1 MFHTKLFWLLTCLAI
16 FAWLISACA
25 PTQAPQPTP
34 VEEDEHEAEIAEL
47 EPASLGPG
55 EQLKVVATT
64 NLIADMVSQVGGDQI
79 ELTGLLPIGAD
90 PHTFSPTPRD
100 VSAVADAQVVFVNG
114 LGLEEFLDE
123 MIANAGG
130 QSPVIALSL
139 GVEVRAFGEAEEPE
153 GEEPEDEEE
162 GHHHEGV
169 DPHAWTTPVNAIVF
183 VQNIEHALSTL
194 DPANS
199 ETYETNA
206 RAYEAKLEALD
217 EWITVQVET
226 IPAAD
231 RELVT
236 DHDALGYYLDRYGLE
251 AIGAVIPAYS
261 TNAQPSAQELAELQN
276 AIDEFDV
283 KAVFVGTTVN
293 PVLSERV
300 AQDSGIQLVPL
311 YTGSLGEP
319 GSGVESY
326 IDYLCYNTTAIVEA
340 LGGTVDVAGSPCE

>member
-1 MFHTKLFWLLTCLAI
+1 MSHKKVFWLLSWLAI
-16 FAWLISACA
+16 FAWVISACA
-25 PTQAPQPTP
+25 PTQAPQPTSTVAQP
-34 VEEDEHEAEIAEL
+34 TPMEL
-47 EPASLGPG
+47 EPLSLGPG

-123 MIANAGG
+123 MLENAGG
-130 QSPVIALSL
+130 EAPVIALSQ
-139 GVEVRAFGEAEEPE
+139 GVETREFGENEEH
-153 GEEPEDEEE
+153 EEE

-169 DPHAWTTPVNAIVF
+169 DPHTWTTPVNGIVF
-183 VQNIEHALSTL
+183 VQNIEHALSAL
-194 DPANS
+194 DPGNA
-199 ETYETNA
+199 EIYETSA
-206 RAYEAKLEALD
+206 EAYEAQLEALD
-217 EWITVQVET
+217 EWIMAQVET
-226 IPAAD
+226 IPAED

-236 DHDALGYYLDRYGLE
+236 DHDAFGYYVDRYGLKV
-251 AIGAVIPAYS
+251 IGAVIPAYS

-276 AIDEFDV
+276 TINELDV

-300 AQDSGIQLVPL
+300 AEDTGIQLVPL

-326 IDYLCYNTTAIVEA
+326 IDYICYNTTAIVEA